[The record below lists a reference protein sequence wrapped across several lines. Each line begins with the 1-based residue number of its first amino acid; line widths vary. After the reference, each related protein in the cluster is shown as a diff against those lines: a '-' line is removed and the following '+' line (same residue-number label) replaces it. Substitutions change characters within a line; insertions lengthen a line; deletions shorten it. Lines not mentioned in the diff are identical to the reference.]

1 MGGLREDDRPKRAQI
16 RIDMNFR
23 MVWIGSDDDP
33 DGSPS
38 RDGTTAIP
46 DRTSGV
52 GYEQQ
57 GTELVRRER
66 LENGRVKFTPLA
78 NFSARI
84 VRDILF
90 HNDAWQRRDF
100 GLEAELG
107 GRQFAFV
114 VPAAEFSRMG
124 WVLKHLGPQ
133 AIVYPGKQQHART
146 AIQCLS
152 GPIRQE
158 RIFTQLGWSKQGE
171 DWAYLQAGGAVG
183 ALGLRRDLQVQLPE
197 ALEHYQVAPPN
208 NSGELVSA
216 VRASLRF
223 LSLGPDRIT
232 FPLLAAVYR
241 APLGEVDFSVFLTGR
256 TGTFK
261 TALAALCLQHFGS
274 AMDASRLP
282 ANFSSTA
289 NALEGLAFCAKDT
302 LLVVDDFVPIGGVSD
317 GALQAVAE
325 RLFRA
330 AGNHQGRSRMGGNGR
345 VCASLPPRALVL
357 ATGEEVPRGQS
368 LRSRI
373 VIVEVPPGKVDP
385 ARLSECQAAAQQGR
399 LAAAMGAYVTW
410 IASGYEELRARLK
423 TRVQELL
430 HGRIHRGTAHAR
442 LPVNVAE
449 LQSGW
454 EMWLQFAVEA
464 GSVDEAEQADLKCR
478 CEGALGELVAL
489 QTQYHQA
496 SDPALRFMTLLR
508 TALASDRAHVADR
521 RGRAP
526 EYPEGWGWRRK
537 RTGQRWIPQGACIG
551 WVVGDDLFLESTAA
565 YQVAQ
570 RGADRIPISEQT
582 LRHRMREHGL
592 LASVDAGRQMVLVRR
607 TLGGCARQVLH
618 LRASDLLGPIM
629 GSARKPLP

>member
-1 MGGLREDDRPKRAQI
+1 MWP
-16 RIDMNFR
+16 
-23 MVWIGSDDDP
+23 
-33 DGSPS
+33 
-38 RDGTTAIP
+38 
-46 DRTSGV
+46 TSSAERRW
-52 GYEQQ
+52 Y
-57 GTELVRRER
+57 RRER

-84 VRDILF
+84 VRDVLF

-107 GRQFAFV
+107 GRRMAFV

-124 WVLKHLGPQ
+124 WVLKYLGPQ

-158 RIFTQLGWSKQGE
+158 RIFTQLGWSMQGD
-171 DWAYLQAGGAVG
+171 DWVYLQAGGAVG

-197 ALEHYQVAPPN
+197 ALKHYQVAPPN

-216 VRASLRF
+216 VRASLHF
-223 LSLGPDRIT
+223 LSLAPDRISC
-232 FPLLAAVYR
+232 PLLAAVYR
-241 APLGEVDFSVFLTGR
+241 APLGDVDFSVFLTGR

-261 TALAALCLQHFGS
+261 TALAALCLQHFGP

-289 NALEGLAFCAKDT
+289 NALEGLAYSAKDA
-302 LLVVDDFVPIGGVSD
+302 LLVVDDFVPIGGAGD
-317 GALQAVAE
+317 GALQGVAE

-357 ATGEEVPRGQS
+357 ATGEDVPRGQS
-368 LRSRI
+368 LRGRLL
-373 VIVEVPPGKVDP
+373 IVEVAPGDVNL
-385 ARLSECQAAAQQGR
+385 AGLSECQTAAQQGQ
-399 LAAAMGAYVTW
+399 LAAAMGAYLTW
-410 IASGYEELRARLK
+410 IASGYEELKGRLK

-430 HGRIHRGTAHAR
+430 HERIHQHAPHAR
-442 LPVNVAE
+442 LPVTMAQ

-454 EMWLQFAVEA
+454 EMWLQFAVESGA
-464 GSVDEAEQADLKCR
+464 VDEVEQADLKRR
-478 CEGALGELVAL
+478 CEEALGELVVL

-496 SDPALRFMTLLR
+496 SDPALRFMALLR
-508 TALASDRAHVADR
+508 TALASGRAHMADR
-521 RGRAP
+521 RGRVP
-526 EYPEGWGWRRK
+526 ERAEVWGWRRK
-537 RTGQRWIPQGACIG
+537 RNVRRWLPQGTCIG

-570 RGADRIPISEQT
+570 HGTDRLPVSEQT

-592 LASVDAGRQMVLVRR
+592 LASVDAGRQMILVRR

-629 GSARKPLP
+629 ESARKTSP